1 MQKIIYI
8 LCTNLYKKIVI
19 YLYLLHNNFDLW
31 ILNILNV
38 LAGFISQFKILLGKD
53 ITSIIPISAPLSVNQ
68 IVLVNFMA
76 LAVTTVLITVILTY
90 LVTDIPYSPLEILE
104 NFSPLFLIPSGVAT
118 ILGIVNAIRA
128 DIAADKIWLIVCMV
142 IYILISIIEISCLLT
157 VKQDAEE

>member
-1 MQKIIYI
+1 MTTGKKGAII
-8 LCTNLYKKIVI
+8 
-19 YLYLLHNNFDLW
+19 FLW
-31 ILNILNV
+31 ILNILNL
-38 LAGFISQFKILLGKD
+38 LAGFVSQFKILLGKD

-68 IVLVNFMA
+68 IMMVNFMA
-76 LAVTTVLITVILTY
+76 LVLIMVLITVILTY

-104 NFSPLFLIPSGVAT
+104 NFSPLFLIPSVVVM

-128 DIAADKIWLIVCMV
+128 DIAADKIWLIVCMI

>member
-1 MQKIIYI
+1 MTTGKKGAII
-8 LCTNLYKKIVI
+8 
-19 YLYLLHNNFDLW
+19 FLW
-31 ILNILNV
+31 ILNILNL
-38 LAGFISQFKILLGKD
+38 LAGFVSQFKILLGKD

-68 IVLVNFMA
+68 IMMVNFMT
-76 LAVTTVLITVILTY
+76 LVLIMVLITVILTY

-104 NFSPLFLIPSGVAT
+104 NFSPLFLIPSVVVM

-128 DIAADKIWLIVCMV
+128 DIAADKIWLIVCMI

>member
-1 MQKIIYI
+1 MTTGKKGAII
-8 LCTNLYKKIVI
+8 
-19 YLYLLHNNFDLW
+19 FLW
-31 ILNILNV
+31 ILNILNL
-38 LAGFISQFKILLGKD
+38 LAGFVSQFKILLGKD

-68 IVLVNFMA
+68 IMMVNFMT
-76 LAVTTVLITVILTY
+76 LVLIMVLITVILTY

-104 NFSPLFLIPSGVAT
+104 NFSPLFLIPSVIVA

-128 DIAADKIWLIVCMV
+128 DIAADKIWLIVCMI

>member
-1 MQKIIYI
+1 MTTGKKGAII
-8 LCTNLYKKIVI
+8 
-19 YLYLLHNNFDLW
+19 FLW
-31 ILNILNV
+31 ILNILNL
-38 LAGFISQFKILLGKD
+38 LAGFVSQFKILLGKD

-68 IVLVNFMA
+68 IMMVNVMTLVLIM
-76 LAVTTVLITVILTY
+76 VLITVILTY

-104 NFSPLFLIPSGVAT
+104 NFSPLFLIPSVIVM

-128 DIAADKIWLIVCMV
+128 DIAADKIWLIVCMI

>member
-1 MQKIIYI
+1 MTTGKKGAII
-8 LCTNLYKKIVI
+8 
-19 YLYLLHNNFDLW
+19 FLW
-31 ILNILNV
+31 ILNILNL
-38 LAGFISQFKILLGKD
+38 LAGFVSQFKILLGKD

-68 IVLVNFMA
+68 IMMVNFMT
-76 LAVTTVLITVILTY
+76 LVLIMVLITVILTY

-104 NFSPLFLIPSGVAT
+104 NFSPLFLIPSVIVM

-128 DIAADKIWLIVCMV
+128 DIAADKIWLIVCMI

>member
-1 MQKIIYI
+1 MTTSKKGAII
-8 LCTNLYKKIVI
+8 
-19 YLYLLHNNFDLW
+19 FLW

-53 ITSIIPISAPLSVNQ
+53 ITSIIPINAPLSVNQ

-76 LAVTTVLITVILTY
+76 LAVTTVLIAVILTY

-104 NFSPLFLIPSGVAT
+104 NFSPLFLIPSGVA
-118 ILGIVNAIRA
+118 AIKA
-128 DIAADKIWLIVCMV
+128 DIAADKIWLIACMI

-157 VKQDAEE
+157 VKQDAE

>member
-1 MQKIIYI
+1 MTTGKNGAII
-8 LCTNLYKKIVI
+8 
-19 YLYLLHNNFDLW
+19 FLW
-31 ILNILNV
+31 ILNILNL
-38 LAGFISQFKILLGKD
+38 LAGFVSQFKILLGKD

-68 IVLVNFMA
+68 IMMVNFMT
-76 LAVTTVLITVILTY
+76 LVLIMVLITVILTY

-104 NFSPLFLIPSGVAT
+104 NFSPLFLIPSVIVM

-128 DIAADKIWLIVCMV
+128 DIAADKIWLIVCMI

>member
-1 MQKIIYI
+1 MTTGKKGAII
-8 LCTNLYKKIVI
+8 
-19 YLYLLHNNFDLW
+19 FLW

-38 LAGFISQFKILLGKD
+38 LAGFISQFEILLGKD

-68 IVLVNFMA
+68 IVLANFMA
-76 LAVTTVLITVILTY
+76 LAVTTMLIAVILTY

-104 NFSPLFLIPSGVAT
+104 NFSPLFLIPSGVAA
-118 ILGIVNAIRA
+118 ILGIVNAIKA
-128 DIAADKIWLIVCMV
+128 DIAADKIWLIACMI

>member
-1 MQKIIYI
+1 M
-8 LCTNLYKKIVI
+8 TTGKKGALI
-19 YLYLLHNNFDLW
+19 FLW
-31 ILNILNV
+31 ILNILNL
-38 LAGFISQFKILLGKD
+38 LAGFVSQFKILLGKD

-68 IVLVNFMA
+68 IMMVNFMT
-76 LAVTTVLITVILTY
+76 LVLIMVLITVILTY

-104 NFSPLFLIPSGVAT
+104 NFSPLFLIPSVIVM

-128 DIAADKIWLIVCMV
+128 DIAADKIWLIVCMI